1 MITFDIDNKE
11 YKLEFGFDAA
21 ENKDIVQKMF
31 DIVSGAYIFK
41 ESANGKN
48 TTAGLVN
55 GVGKMISDYS
65 EICHMAFYA
74 GCLQHNPVTRAEAK
88 TLVRAYITEKRM
100 SDKKYGYYQL
110 FEEIKTCMADD
121 GFFDLSGLTEAMEQ
135 MNRTAM
141 EQLEQMKTA
150 K

>member
-1 MITFDIDNKE
+1 MITFEIDNKE
-11 YKLEFGFDAA
+11 YTLVFGFDAA

-31 DIVSGAYIFK
+31 DIVSGAYVFN
-41 ESANGKN
+41 ESSRTKN

-55 GVGKMISDYS
+55 GVGKMIADYS

-88 TLVRAYITEKRM
+88 TLVRAYITEKRK
-100 SDKKYGYYQL
+100 SDKKYGYSQL

-121 GFFDLSGLTEAMEQ
+121 GFFELSGLTEAMEQ
-135 MNRTAM
+135 MNRTAL
-141 EQLEQMKTA
+141 EQLKQVNTA